1 MMYEDMIRETEEMIR
16 GVMLRE
22 QIAEWALIGICTVL
36 AAFLVMMWVTERRE
50 AKKTRCAFLGEYRP
64 TVTDDVQT
72 VNGVEFRRMG
82 PVGRR
87 CE

>member
-1 MMYEDMIRETEEMIR
+1 MYEDMIRETDELIR

-22 QIAEWALIGICTVL
+22 QIAEWVLIGICTVL
-36 AAFLVMMWVTERRE
+36 AAFLVVMWVTERRA
-50 AKKTRCAFLGEYRP
+50 AKKARKAFLGEYRP
-64 TVTDDVQT
+64 TLTEDVQI